1 MKSFLKFF
9 RNKAF
14 LKQKTKFMLKV
25 GYFLKMTDI
34 ASNKRLGLLTI
45 PGCLLMSQEHIKE
58 RNKTKTM
65 GTSFDEKER

>member
-1 MKSFLKFF
+1 
-9 RNKAF
+9 
-14 LKQKTKFMLKV
+14 
-25 GYFLKMTDI
+25 MTDI